1 MKGKNMKKSIF
12 LTLVFT
18 LATSIC
24 LAQQGAIEK
33 KPLPAKLVNEVNSAI
48 DADKERLIEIYKDI
62 HQNPEL
68 GFMEVRTSEI
78 VTKELKALG
87 YEVKTGI
94 GKTGVAAIM
103 KNGDGPVVMY
113 RADMDAIAAEEKTGL
128 PYASTKRATNHDGV
142 EVPVAH
148 LCGHDAH
155 TTWMLGMAKVMAELK
170 DSWSGT
176 LVLIG
181 QPSEESIEG
190 ASAMVN
196 DGLFTK
202 YGVPKP
208 EYLIGMHTV
217 PIPTGSVVIS
227 GGVLM
232 AGTEQLDVTF
242 YGQSAHGSAPQFS
255 KDAGLMAAYA
265 VVQYQ
270 AIIARVLDPRDP
282 AVITV
287 GAIHAGVENN
297 TIPGMAELKLNFRF
311 FDEEVRGQLFKGV
324 KSISEGIARTYGMP
338 EDKMPTITR
347 KGYSAPLVNDK
358 DLMDRIA
365 NNLTGTGLVGSENMI
380 TKFRPV
386 TGSEDAH
393 MLAHGLDG
401 VKIAYIPVGTA
412 PPQMVAKARKEG
424 KIVPFSNHQAT
435 YLVDLDAIPF
445 GSKLAAMIVLD
456 LMVD

>member
-1 MKGKNMKKSIF
+1 LKRIF
-12 LTLVFT
+12 LLILYLALVPQI
-18 LATSIC
+18 AC
-24 LAQQGAIEK
+24 AQEANEK
-33 KPLPAKLVNEVNSAI
+33 KPPVPAAIVEKVNSTI
-48 DADKERLIEIYKDI
+48 DADKDRLIEIFKDI

-78 VTKELKALG
+78 VAKELKALG

-103 KNGDGPVVMY
+103 KNGDGPIVMY

-128 PYASTKRATNHDGV
+128 PYASTKRETNNDGV

-155 TTWMLGMAKVMAELK
+155 TTWMLGMAKVMANLK

-176 LVLIG
+176 LVLVG

-196 DGLFTK
+196 DGL
-202 YGVPKP
+202 YSDHGVPKP
-208 EYLIGMHTV
+208 EYLIGMHTA
-217 PIPTGSVVIS
+217 PIPTGSVVVS

-265 VVQYQ
+265 IVQYQ

-287 GAIHAGVENN
+287 GAINAGVENN
-297 TIPGMAELKLNFRF
+297 TIPGLAELKLNFRF
-311 FDEEVRGQLFKGV
+311 FSEEVREQLFNGV

-338 EDKMPTITR
+338 EDKMPTIIR

-358 DLMDRIA
+358 DLTDRITK
-365 NNLTGTGLVGSENMI
+365 NLVSTGLVDSKNMI
-380 TKFRPV
+380 TEFTPV

-393 MLAHGLDG
+393 MLVYGLDG
-401 VKIAYIPVGTA
+401 VKVAYLPVGTA
-412 PPQMVAKARKEG
+412 PPAIFAKAQKEG
-424 KIVPFSNHQAT
+424 KGLPFSNHQST
-435 YLVDLDAIPF
+435 YQVDLDAIPY
-445 GSKLAAMIVLD
+445 GSKIATMVVLD
-456 LMVD
+456 LLVK